1 MVRKAGADD
10 DKRAGGGVLAA
21 YRDSEPVLRRLLR
34 RIAPSSHEIDD
45 IAQET
50 ILRALEAEKAREI
63 KEPRA
68 YLFSIARNVVRD
80 ALEKKSRS
88 IIDFIED
95 FGPETDFST
104 EPDVEESLDERAR
117 MLLFWEAVSTLPER
131 CQRVFV
137 LKKVYG
143 YSHQE
148 ISRKLGISIS
158 TAEKHAAA
166 GLKRC
171 SDFMN
176 DRTKNAVCEPPNKV
190 IAADRTRSGGKQ
202 R

>member
-1 MVRKAGADD
+1 M
-10 DKRAGGGVLAA
+10 LAVF
-21 YRDSEPVLRRLLR
+21 RENETVLRRFLR
-34 RIAPSSHEIDD
+34 RIAPSSEDVDD

-50 ILRALEAEKAREI
+50 VLRALEAEKAREI

-80 ALEKKSRS
+80 MLDKKSRN

-95 FGPETDFST
+95 FAPQTDFSV
-104 EPDVEESLDERAR
+104 DVSLEDEVDDRQR
-117 MLLFWEAVSTLPER
+117 MLIFWAAAASLPEQ

-148 ISRKLGISIS
+148 ISRALGISVS
-158 TAEKHAAA
+158 TTEKHAAA

-171 SDFMN
+171 AEFMEQRLEAG
-176 DRTKNAVCEPPNKV
+176 DGQLEVKGGTVCERRGAKG
-190 IAADRTRSGGKQ
+190 SGKP
-202 R
+202 